1 MKTSFVTIAL
11 TALLLS
17 ACGPSF
23 EEKGFASG
31 EEAERLSAL
40 GFPTFTALM
49 ERGRFQ
55 DAEQAREAVAKGFY
69 NLDDY
74 ETSLYEEYQSDSY
87 SLEDVLG
94 LAAEFSKVSL
104 GDRLLA
110 EKLNA
115 LYIKY
120 PTSREWD
127 PAKAMVVVTATAT
140 PEVCDL
146 LKRGLDQIK
155 DEKIRPSYV
164 QMNDYTCEGVSSVA
178 ERGTLQEK
186 EKPLSPESP
195 RTVLVYNFR
204 CTGVYYAGYTGDLK
218 IDTGTKTATWM
229 KMDFK
234 ENFRETDSSW
244 SASGPLS
251 QVLLFDK
258 RTDLLTITDKFDRAT
273 EYQC

>member
-1 MKTSFVTIAL
+1 
-11 TALLLS
+11 
-17 ACGPSF
+17 
-23 EEKGFASG
+23 
-31 EEAERLSAL
+31 
-40 GFPTFTALM
+40 M

-127 PAKAMVVVTATAT
+127 PAKAMVVVTATTT

-146 LKRGLDQIK
+146 L
-155 DEKIRPSYV
+155 
-164 QMNDYTCEGVSSVA
+164 
-178 ERGTLQEK
+178 
-186 EKPLSPESP
+186 
-195 RTVLVYNFR
+195 
-204 CTGVYYAGYTGDLK
+204 
-218 IDTGTKTATWM
+218 
-229 KMDFK
+229 
-234 ENFRETDSSW
+234 
-244 SASGPLS
+244 
-251 QVLLFDK
+251 
-258 RTDLLTITDKFDRAT
+258 
-273 EYQC
+273 